1 MTQIRSRRIVPAVW
15 LVLVCGALSSSSAQA
30 LLSMAT
36 TTLPSISTGS
46 NVRLKVNV
54 TGGAQPLTWR
64 LTGGKLPPGLKLNAT
79 RGSISGVP
87 TAAGAYRFELSVTD
101 SSVPAMQVERE
112 FTLVV
117 TAALGIEWKQLPA
130 VHGEKIDGSVVVT
143 NYTQQD
149 FTLTV
154 IVMAVNQI
162 GRATA
167 LGYQEFTLRSGGE
180 QVIPFGSAPGPGTYV
195 VHADAV
201 AEVASTNSI
210 YRARKQTDTP
220 LVIQSPE

>member
-1 MTQIRSRRIVPAVW
+1 
-15 LVLVCGALSSSSAQA
+15 
-30 LLSMAT
+30 
-36 TTLPSISTGS
+36 
-46 NVRLKVNV
+46 
-54 TGGAQPLTWR
+54 
-64 LTGGKLPPGLKLNAT
+64 
-79 RGSISGVP
+79 
-87 TAAGAYRFELSVTD
+87 
-101 SSVPAMQVERE
+101 MQVERE